1 MAVYFRGKYQ
11 ARGSRLVSTVSTS
24 TAKLTLLLWSKH
36 LIPSSLSFPIYKMV
50 IIMVAQMVK
59 NLPTTRE
66 TWLQSL
72 DREDALENG
81 MEPTLL
87 FLPGE
92 FRGPRSLVGYSPQD
106 LKRVGHD

>member
-1 MAVYFRGKYQ
+1 M
-11 ARGSRLVSTVSTS
+11 VSTVSTS
-24 TAKLTLLLWSKH
+24 TAKLTLLPWTKH
-36 LIPSSLSFPIYKMV
+36 LIPLSLSFPIYKMV

-59 NLPTTRE
+59 NLPTMRE

-81 MEPTLL
+81 MEPTLV

-92 FRGPRSLVGYSPQD
+92 FRGQRSLVGYSPQD
-106 LKRVGHD
+106 LQRVGQD